1 MQTIS
6 STKGMEAQVGRPGK
20 KADRLN
26 GRGLAVVSLFE
37 EKQVASREG
46 AVPLGYDPQQPES
59 SYNHCVPIEH
69 RKRYGQF
76 FTPPVIA
83 DILCDWVQGTN
94 PGSLLDPAVGT
105 GILLRRWLARR
116 PQGAITAID
125 VDPQAIAA
133 ARQALPEGKVAFR
146 CCDFLRWESR
156 DRFDGI
162 LANPPYLR
170 HHDMLYASDIFQAV
184 GKRNGVHLS
193 RLTNAY
199 CLFILEICRRLKPKG
214 RAGIIVPGEWLNA
227 NFGMPI
233 KDFLLTRGFLRRL
246 VYFSHAS
253 LVFEHTLSTA
263 CLLFVE
269 RCETEARSEATL
281 PTVFVGDGVQ
291 GEVLRAYLR
300 GEQSTTAGIS
310 ELTLPTEQLVAE
322 KKWDYVLQN
331 GVPEKRPGFVSLA
344 VLART
349 CRGVAT
355 GANSFFHLP
364 DSESKKRG
372 IGTGHLVPCVGRA
385 KDVKGFVFDERDFA
399 GLSASGRPAYLVCL
413 KGRLTPSESAYVA
426 EGEALGLPQRY
437 LLACRSPWYAME
449 SRPPAPIWAA
459 VFGRNRLKF
468 VWNRAG
474 IHNLTTFHCVY
485 PRRGDPDFVAA
496 LVACL
501 NSTVVQATSQHQQRV
516 YGGGLRKFEPRD
528 LLEVSVPQLEAV
540 SERTL
545 RRLHDLLLRLDEY
558 SRSPVGLVQGVSGA
572 IDEAVIAAGVEA
584 ARRAGPSRSRPDRVP
599 GGLLW
604 EQPTHS
610 RRLLPRS
617 P

>member
-1 MQTIS
+1 M
-6 STKGMEAQVGRPGK
+6 GRSGK

-26 GRGLAVVSLFE
+26 GGGLAVGSLFE
-37 EKQVASREG
+37 EKQVASCEG
-46 AVPLGYDPQQPES
+46 VVPLGYDPQRPES
-59 SYNHCVPIEH
+59 SYSECVSIEH

-83 DILCDWVQGTN
+83 DILCDWVQGAN

-116 PQGAITAID
+116 SQAAITAID
-125 VDPQAIAA
+125 IDPQAIAA

-146 CCDFLRWESR
+146 CCDFLRWQSQEQ
-156 DRFDGI
+156 FDGI

-184 GKRNGVHLS
+184 GTRSGVHLS

-269 RCETEARSEATL
+269 RCETEARAEDPL
-281 PTVFVGDGVQ
+281 PTIFVEDGVR
-291 GEVLRAYLR
+291 GEVLRAFLR
-300 GEQSTTAGIS
+300 GEASKTRGICEYS
-310 ELTLPTEQLVAE
+310 LPREQLVAE

-331 GVPEKRPGFVSLA
+331 GVPEVRPGFVPLA
-344 VLART
+344 ELART
-349 CRGVAT
+349 SRGIAT

-364 DSESKKRG
+364 DSESKERG
-372 IGTGHLVPCVGRA
+372 ISTGHLVPCVGRA
-385 KDVKGFVFDERDFA
+385 TDVKGFVFDERDFTELLA
-399 GLSASGRPAYLVCL
+399 TGRPAYLVCL

-459 VFGRNRLKF
+459 VFGRNRLRF
-468 VWNRAG
+468 VWNKAG

-485 PRRGDPDFVAA
+485 PHREDPDFVAA

-528 LLEVSVPQLEAV
+528 LLEVTVPHLGAV
-540 SERTL
+540 SQRTI
-545 RRLHDLLLRLDEY
+545 RELHGLLLRLDEY
-558 SRSPVGLVQGVSGA
+558 SRSEVGSAQGVLGA
-572 IDEAVIAAGVEA
+572 IDEAVSAAAAEA
-584 ARRAGPSRSRPDRVP
+584 ASRAGPSRANRGPVP
-599 GGLLW
+599 SGLLW
-604 EQPTHS
+604 EQHTH
-610 RRLLPRS
+610 RDGPGW
-617 P
+617 